1 MCLYRLNGQIEKRY
15 EVYVEDDMAEA
26 IVKAVLRDE
35 QILNYVSVYRFGDA
49 SNAFS
54 LAAGLHIQGTLSDNQ
69 LILTD
74 GDVYRTEEERIKIIK
89 KRYAG
94 NEAGKDGVRQTVL
107 QRVKQFNLPEG
118 EHPEHYLWTI
128 LKTKQG
134 TLAEFANRL
143 DLLQG
148 DKHNYIYEIYLLQG
162 EDRSIFLKE
171 LVEKIKEDSAWS
183 QYVEEVQTWAHAKRL
198 ELGLQ

>member
-1 MCLYRLNGQIEKRY
+1 
-15 EVYVEDDMAEA
+15 MAEA

-74 GDVYRTEEERIKIIK
+74 GDVYRTEDDRIKIIK

-94 NEAGKDGVRQTVL
+94 NEAGKNEVRQTAL

-118 EHPEHYLWTI
+118 EHPEHYLWTL

-134 TLAEFANRL
+134 TLAEFANGI
-143 DLLQG
+143 DSSQG
-148 DKHNYIYEIYLLQG
+148 DKHSYINEIFHLQG
-162 EDRSIFLKE
+162 ETRQIFLKE
-171 LVEKIKEDSAWS
+171 LVEKIKEDVVWP
-183 QYVEEVQTWAHAKRL
+183 QYVSEVRTWAHAKRL